1 MKEIKRF
8 YMTRKFLNR
17 VCLTVLTAVM
27 GSASVYAQNLH
38 SLTADQ
44 AIELAKKNNI
54 SVKTALTNLA
64 IQEQTNKEVTALAL
78 PNVKGTAGTTDYFNI
93 PVTLVPGEFFQQPPG
108 TYYPVAFQQKY
119 IASGG
124 FNLTQTL
131 FDGSVFVGLKARQ
144 SALDFYKKAI
154 DLTVED
160 LSVQVYKTYYQL
172 VVSNT
177 QIQLEDSNI
186 FRAAKLLHDT
196 KVMNENGFVEKLDVD
211 KAEVQLTNF
220 QIQKQNTA
228 TSITNGFTFLKFL
241 LGVPATDSIIL
252 TSQFSEADLKGGV
265 PMDIEYSYKNRFDY
279 QSLEIQKQLND
290 FDIKRYQAAY
300 YPTLKLNGA
309 YQKNAAN
316 NTYDLFSK
324 TGTWFTTS
332 YLGLSLEVP
341 IFEGFAK
348 NARLKKARLTST
360 LTTDQ
365 MENLKLNIGQ
375 QVAVAKNN
383 FINAIQ
389 TMDAQKINM
398 DRAESV
404 YRQVK
409 KKFESGLATNTDLS
423 SSQSDLI
430 TAQSSYVNALYDAVI
445 SKVDFLK
452 AIGKI

>member
-1 MKEIKRF
+1 MKDKKQYYMSRRF
-8 YMTRKFLNR
+8 HSR
-17 VCLTVLTAVM
+17 VCLTIIAAIM
-27 GSASVYAQNLH
+27 GAASTYAQNIH
-38 SLTADQ
+38 SLSAEE
-44 AIELAKKNNI
+44 AIGLAKKNNI
-54 SVKTALTNLA
+54 SVKAALTNLA
-64 IQEQTNKEVTALAL
+64 IQEQTNKEITALAL
-78 PNVKGTAGTTDYFNI
+78 PKVTGTAGTTDYFNI
-93 PVTLVPGEFFQQPPG
+93 PVTLVPGEFFQQPAG
-108 TYYPVAFQQKY
+108 TYFPVAFQQKY

-144 SALDFYKKAI
+144 SALDLYKKAI

-172 VVSNT
+172 VVSKT

-186 FRAAKLLHDT
+186 YRAAKLLHDT

-220 QIQKQNTA
+220 ETQKQGTA
-228 TSITNGFTFLKFL
+228 TNIVNGFTLLKFL
-241 LGVPATDSIIL
+241 LGIPAADSIVL
-252 TSQFSEADLKGGV
+252 TTDFSVADLTGGI

-290 FDIKRYQAAY
+290 FDIRRYRTAY

-309 YQKNAAN
+309 YLKNAAN
-316 NTYDLFSK
+316 NTYDLFTKSS
-324 TGTWFTTS
+324 TWFTTS
-332 YLGLSLEVP
+332 YLGLSLDVP

-348 NARLKKARLTST
+348 NARLKKARLTSA

-365 MENLKLNIGQ
+365 IENLKLNIGQ
-375 QVAVAKNN
+375 QVAIAKNN
-383 FINAIQ
+383 FINSIQ

-404 YRQVK
+404 YKQVK

-423 SSQSDLI
+423 TSQSDLI
-430 TAQSSYVNALYDAVI
+430 TAQSSYLNALYNAVI

>member
-1 MKEIKRF
+1 MNKRL
-8 YMTRKFLNR
+8 TNR
-17 VCLTVLTAVM
+17 VYLTMMAAFVSMA
-27 GSASVYAQNLH
+27 SAYAQNIHAL
-38 SLTADQ
+38 SADQ

-54 SVKTALTNLA
+54 SVRAAITNLA

-78 PNVKGTAGTTDYFNI
+78 PKVTGSAATTDYFNI
-93 PVTLVPGEFFQQPPG
+93 PVTLVPGEFFQQPAG
-108 TYYPVAFQQKY
+108 TYFPVAFQQKY

-186 FRAAKLLHDT
+186 YRAAKLLHDT
-196 KVMNENGFVEKLDVD
+196 KVMNENGFAEKLDVD
-211 KAEVQLTNF
+211 KADVQLTNF
-220 QIQKQNTA
+220 EIQKQNTS
-228 TSITNGFTFLKFL
+228 TTIENGYTLLKFL
-241 LGVPATDSIIL
+241 LGIPAADSIVL
-252 TSQFSEADLKGGV
+252 TSEFSEAALKGGV
-265 PMDIEYSYKNRFDY
+265 PMDIEYSYKNRYDY

-290 FDIKRYQAAY
+290 FDIRRYQAAY

-316 NTYDLFSK
+316 NTYDLF
-324 TGTWFTTS
+324 TTNGTWFTTS
-332 YLGLSLEVP
+332 YVGLALDIP

-348 NARLKKARLTST
+348 NARLKKARLTSA
-360 LTTDQ
+360 LTSDQ

-404 YRQVK
+404 YGQVK

-430 TAQSSYVNALYDAVI
+430 TAQSSYLNALYNAVI